1 MVLAP
6 EPGLTAAG
14 SGGLG
19 AVVVDDGDGE
29 SLDMVAVLNVLV
41 DGDPLEV
48 ELYEGTGARPRRLGR
63 SENNGPS

>member
-19 AVVVDDGDGE
+19 VVDDGDGE
-29 SLDMVAVLNVLV
+29 SLDMVEVLNVLV